1 MDNPGLPIASP
12 AEGWAALA
20 PPPLPAS
27 DHLALATARCFATP
41 EGELVLAHL
50 KATTVERV
58 LGPAAGDAQLRHLEG
73 QRALVAHLLALI
85 ARGRGG

>member
-1 MDNPGLPIASP
+1 MADPDPPTAP
-12 AEGWAALA
+12 PTDGWAALA

-50 KATTVERV
+50 KAMTVKRV
-58 LGPAAGDAQLRHLEG
+58 LGPVADDAQLRHLEG

-85 ARGRGG
+85 ARGRG